1 MRMPMQMNT
10 RFLRLA
16 LSAAL
21 AAPMVVLAADAPD
34 AGNAKSY
41 AIRIPVAAVP
51 DAPLQRLLLPAE
63 ALVRLQNAGYAD
75 LRLFNAAGQPVPMAL
90 AEVPT
95 TNATEEKQVK
105 LPAYPI
111 LGNASAT
118 VAGLEGMSLRIEER
132 QGRRVVQLNTNGS
145 TTTTTG
151 TASQQ
156 KVLGA
161 LLDARAVNLPAV
173 RLTLDADLPV
183 GQPITFNVQ
192 ASKDLK
198 SWRALADTVLYRAD
212 ASAPAASL
220 GDSSLALSMAELK
233 DHYLRITWGDAAV
246 TLRGATLVTSRN
258 TATRERINATMAAPA
273 MAGPRE
279 LSFAL
284 PFATPVAALKITP
297 KDANVLV
304 PVRVLGRNDRNQPW
318 SLLATAVVYRLTT
331 AGKEQTSGPVEL
343 QGASVREVKIEADAK
358 TPGFA
363 AAPDIVLQFE
373 PAQLVFLASGRGPFT
388 LAAGLAGPAGAAGAF
403 LPMASLI
410 PGYKAS
416 QENALPLAKADV
428 SKAEASGGNASLAGP
443 LVAAQAPGDGIPTRT
458 LVLWAIL
465 LAGALAL
472 GAMAWVLMKQ
482 TKRPP
487 AQGQ

>member
-1 MRMPMQMNT
+1 MKLKL
-10 RFLRLA
+10 RFLGLA
-16 LSAAL
+16 LSAGL
-21 AAPMVVLAADAPD
+21 TAPLMVLAADAPD
-34 AGNAKSY
+34 AANAKSY
-41 AIRIPVAAVP
+41 AIRIPVTAAP

-63 ALVRLQNAGYAD
+63 ALVRLQSAGYAD

-90 AEVPT
+90 AQVPT
-95 TNATEEKQVK
+95 VNSAEEQQVK
-105 LPAYPI
+105 LQAYPI
-111 LGNASAT
+111 LGSAT
-118 VAGLEGMSLRIEER
+118 STAAGLEGLSLRIEER
-132 QGRRVVQLNTNGS
+132 QGRRVVQLNTGGG
-145 TTTTTG
+145 TTAG
-151 TASQQ
+151 PVSQQ

-161 LLDARAVNLPAV
+161 LLDARAVSVPAV

-183 GQPITFNVQ
+183 GQPVTFNVQ

-198 SWRALADTVLYRAD
+198 SWRAVADTVLFRAD
-212 ASAPAASL
+212 AAAPAASL

-258 TATRERINATMAAPA
+258 TATRERVNATMAAPA

-297 KDANVLV
+297 KESNVLV
-304 PVRVLGRNDRNQPW
+304 PLRVLGRNDRNQPW

-331 AGKEQTSGPVEL
+331 AGKEQISGPVEL

-363 AAPDIVLQFE
+363 SAPDIALQFE
-373 PAQLVFLASGRGPFT
+373 PAQLVFLASGQGPFT

-410 PGYKAS
+410 PGYKPS

-428 SKAEASGGNASLAGP
+428 SKADATGGSAGVGGP

-465 LAGALAL
+465 LLGALAL

-482 TKRPP
+482 TRQPP
-487 AQGQ
+487 VQGQ

>member
-1 MRMPMQMNT
+1 MRIRTQMT
-10 RFLRLA
+10 MRFLRVT

-21 AAPMVVLAADAPD
+21 VAPLMVLAADTPD
-34 AGNAKSY
+34 AANAKSY
-41 AIRIPVAAVP
+41 AIRIPVTAAP

-63 ALVRLQNAGYAD
+63 ALVRLQSAGYAD

-90 AEVPT
+90 AQVPT
-95 TNATEEKQVK
+95 INSTEEQKVK
-105 LPAYPI
+105 LTAYPI
-111 LGNASAT
+111 LGSAMAAG
-118 VAGLEGMSLRIEER
+118 AGLEGLSLRIEER
-132 QGRRVVQLNTNGS
+132 QGRRVVQLNTGGG
-145 TTTTTG
+145 TTTG
-151 TASQQ
+151 GQQ

-161 LLDARAVNLPAV
+161 LLDARAVSVPAV

-183 GQPITFNVQ
+183 GQPVTFNVQ

-198 SWRALADTVLYRAD
+198 SWRPVADTVLFRAD
-212 ASAPAASL
+212 ATAPSASL

-246 TLRGATLVTSRN
+246 TLRGATLVTSRS

-297 KDANVLV
+297 KDSNVLV
-304 PVRVLGRNDRNQPW
+304 PLRVLGRNDRNQPW

-331 AGKEQTSGPVEL
+331 AGKEQVSGPVEL

-363 AAPDIVLQFE
+363 SAPDIVLQFE
-373 PAQLVFLASGRGPFT
+373 PAQLVFLASGQGPFT

-428 SKAEASGGNASLAGP
+428 SKAEATGGSAGVAGP

-458 LVLWAIL
+458 LVLWGIL
-465 LAGALAL
+465 LLGALAL

-482 TKRPP
+482 TRQPP
-487 AQGQ
+487 VQGQ

>member
-1 MRMPMQMNT
+1 MKTCTQLHT
-10 RFLRLA
+10 RLLQLA
-16 LSAAL
+16 LSAGL
-21 AAPMVVLAADAPD
+21 AAPLLVLAADPPD
-34 AGNAKSY
+34 AANAKSY
-41 AIRIPVAAVP
+41 AIRIPVTAAP

-63 ALVRLQNAGYAD
+63 ALVRLQSAGYAD

-90 AEVPT
+90 AQVPT
-95 TNATEEKQVK
+95 INSAEEQKVK
-105 LPAYPI
+105 LTAYPI
-111 LGNASAT
+111 LGSAT
-118 VAGLEGMSLRIEER
+118 STAAGLEGLSLRIEER
-132 QGRRVVQLNTNGS
+132 QGRRVVQLNTGGG
-145 TTTTTG
+145 TTTG
-151 TASQQ
+151 PASQQ

-173 RLTLDADLPV
+173 RLTLDADLPL
-183 GQPITFNVQ
+183 GQPVTFNVQ

-198 SWRALADTVLYRAD
+198 SWRYVADTVLFRAD
-212 ASAPAASL
+212 TAAPTASL
-220 GDSSLALSMAELK
+220 GDSNLALAMAELK

-258 TATRERINATMAAPA
+258 TATRGRINATMAAPA

-297 KDANVLV
+297 KDGNVLV
-304 PVRVLGRNDRNQPW
+304 PLRVLGRNDRNQPW

-363 AAPDIVLQFE
+363 SAPDIVLQFE
-373 PAQLVFLASGRGPFT
+373 PAQLVFLTSGQGPFT

-428 SKAEASGGNASLAGP
+428 SKAEATGGSASLGGP
-443 LVAAQAPGDGIPTRT
+443 LVASQAPGDGIPTRT
-458 LVLWAIL
+458 LVLWGIL
-465 LAGALAL
+465 LLGALAL

-482 TKRPP
+482 TRQPP

>member
-1 MRMPMQMNT
+1 MKTHTRLPTRWMQ
-10 RFLRLA
+10 LA

-21 AAPMVVLAADAPD
+21 AAPLLALAADAPD
-34 AGNAKSY
+34 AANAKSY
-41 AIRIPVAAVP
+41 AIRIPVTAAP

-63 ALVRLQNAGYAD
+63 ALVRLQSAGYSD

-90 AEVPT
+90 AQVPT
-95 TNATEEKQVK
+95 THSTEEQQVK
-105 LPAYPI
+105 LSAYPI
-111 LGNASAT
+111 LGSAT
-118 VAGLEGMSLRIEER
+118 ATAAGLEGLSLRIEER
-132 QGRRVVQLNTNGS
+132 QGRRVVQLNTTGS
-145 TTTTTG
+145 TTAG
-151 TASQQ
+151 PASQQ

-183 GQPITFNVQ
+183 GQPVTFNVQ

-198 SWRALADTVLYRAD
+198 SWRPLADTVLYRAD

-220 GDSSLALSMAELK
+220 GESSLALSMAELK

-246 TLRGATLVTSRN
+246 TLRGATLLTSRS
-258 TATRERINATMAAPA
+258 TATRERVSATMAAPA

-297 KDANVLV
+297 KDSNVLV
-304 PVRVLGRNDRNQPW
+304 PIRVLGRNDRNQPW
-318 SLLATAVVYRLTT
+318 ALLATAVVYRLTT
-331 AGKEQTSGPVEL
+331 AGKEQNSGPVEL

-363 AAPDIVLQFE
+363 SAPDIVLQFE
-373 PAQLVFLASGRGPFT
+373 PAQLVFLASGQGPFT
-388 LAAGLAGPAGAAGAF
+388 LAAGLAGPTGAAGAF

-416 QENALPLAKADV
+416 QENALPVAKADV
-428 SKAEASGGNASLAGP
+428 SKADATGGSAGLAGP
-443 LVAAQAPGDGIPTRT
+443 LVAAQAPGDGIPTRS
-458 LVLWAIL
+458 LVLWGIL
-465 LAGALAL
+465 LLGALAL

-482 TKRPP
+482 TRQPP
-487 AQGQ
+487 VQGQ